1 MSATAERLAPDDRS
15 NHFVY
20 EENINAAYAIFSKTI
35 KKWNLIAGLR
45 LENTN
50 AKGHQI
56 RNDSSFSR
64 HYTNLFPNIGVGYAL
79 NKKNQFNLSYSR
91 RVARPDYG
99 DLNPFVYFID
109 SLLIQRVTLTCNR
122 SLPII

>member
-1 MSATAERLAPDDRS
+1 LRLETGIKSSYVKTNNQVDYLRNSGNGWQTDDRS

-64 HYTNLFPNIGVGYAL
+64 HYTNLFPNLGAGYEI
-79 NKKNQFNLSYSR
+79 NDKNQFNFSYSR
-91 RVARPDYG
+91 RSAVR
-99 DLNPFVYFID
+99 IM
-109 SLLIQRVTLTCNR
+109 TH
-122 SLPII
+122 